1 MILISSAAYVISEFQ
16 AELGKIPPCF
26 LPLGNRKLLE
36 HQVAV
41 LKKSFPEEIILLSLP
56 ESYQL
61 SDSEKRLI
69 SELEVTSISI
79 PDDFS
84 LAESVSYALNISNT
98 LPANHMVRILY
109 GDTLIQDFA
118 PVEDNQDLLGVAYSR
133 DSYDWKVEE
142 DSDEPLVW
150 CGFYSFTSKSF
161 LLRCLALSRRNFI
174 DAVDLY
180 RQEKPMQIHEF
191 LKWFD
196 LGHVNTYFRSR
207 ASITTQRAFNE
218 LRIDQGVVH
227 KTGLPSI
234 KIQAEGLWFKN
245 IPKSLKVFTPQL
257 IDQYLDQKQL
267 AHYELEYLPN
277 MPLNE
282 LFVHGRNTE
291 VEWTRLFGLIQG
303 FLEKADVSLNESER
317 DKVESDFLKLV
328 QEKTFLRLGHYAESH
343 NVDINR
349 PVLYQHIELPS
360 LLEICQKCIEL
371 TTKLPSYYGVLHGDL
386 CFSNILYDSR
396 AFQIKVIDPRGINTS
411 GEFTIYGDQKYDLA
425 KLTHSVIGLYDHIIA
440 GRYILNENLDNGSID
455 LHFDIDDRILKIQE
469 RFAEFRFIQDLTVQQ
484 TMPLVILLFI
494 SMLPLHNDR
503 PDRQK
508 AMLANAL
515 RLYKLYIHS

>member
-26 LPLGNRKLLE
+26 LPLGNKKLLE
-36 HQVAV
+36 HQVAI
-41 LKKSFPEEIILLSLP
+41 LRKSFPKEIIMISLP

-61 SDSEKRLI
+61 SASEQRLI
-69 SELEVTSISI
+69 SELQVISIFI

-109 GDTLIQDFA
+109 GDTLIQDF
-118 PVEDNQDLLGVAYSR
+118 PSIEENQDLLGVAYSR

-174 DAVDLY
+174 DAVELY
-180 RQEKPMQIHEF
+180 RQEKTLQIHEF

-207 ASITTQRAFNE
+207 ALITTQRAFNE
-218 LRIDQGVVH
+218 LRIEEGVVH

-257 IDQYLDQKQL
+257 IDQYLDQNQL

-303 FLEKADVSLNESER
+303 FLEKAEINLNQPDR
-317 DKVESDFLKLV
+317 DKVESDFLQLV
-328 QEKTFLRLGHYAESH
+328 QEKTFLRLGQYAEIH
-343 NVDINR
+343 NVDINL
-349 PVLYQHIELPS
+349 PVLYQDTELPS
-360 LLEICQKCIEL
+360 LLEICQKCMEL
-371 TTKLPSYYGVLHGDL
+371 ISQLPSCYSVLHGDL

-396 AFQIKVIDPRGINTS
+396 AFQIKVIDPRGINTAD
-411 GEFTIYGDQKYDLA
+411 EFTIYGDQKYDLA

-440 GRYILNENLDNGSID
+440 GRYVLNENLNNGSVD

-469 RFAEFRFIQDLTVQQ
+469 KFSDFKFVQDLTVQQ
-484 TMPLVILLFI
+484 IMPLVILLFI
-494 SMLPLHNDR
+494 SMLPLHDDR

-508 AMLANAL
+508 VMLANAL
-515 RLYKLYIHS
+515 RLYKLYLF

>member
-26 LPLGNRKLLE
+26 LPLGNKKLLE

-41 LKKSFPEEIILLSLP
+41 LRKSFPEEIILISLP

-61 SDSEKRLI
+61 SGSEIRMI
-69 SELEVTSISI
+69 SELGVTSVSI

-84 LAESVSYALNISNT
+84 LAESITYALNISNT

-109 GDTLIQDFA
+109 GDTLIQDF
-118 PVEDNQDLLGVAYSR
+118 PHVSENQDLLGVARSP
-133 DSYDWKVEE
+133 DSYDWKIEE

-150 CGFYSFTSKSF
+150 CGFYSFTSKPF

-180 RQEKPMQIHEF
+180 RKEKPLQIHEF

-218 LRIDQGVVH
+218 LRIEKGVVH
-227 KTGLPSI
+227 KTGLPSL

-245 IPKSLKVFTPQL
+245 IPKPLKVFIPQL

-282 LFVHGRNTE
+282 LFVHGKNTE
-291 VEWTRLFGLIQG
+291 VEWVRLFTLIKD
-303 FLEKADVSLNESER
+303 FLNKANVSLSESEE
-317 DKVESDFLKLV
+317 KKIESNFIQLI
-328 QEKTFLRLGHYAESH
+328 QEKTFLRLEQYSKDRDFDIYAP
-343 NVDINR
+343 II
-349 PVLYQHIELPS
+349 YQHIELPS
-360 LLEICQKCIEL
+360 LVEMCKRCV
-371 TTKLPSYYGVLHGDL
+371 KLVLALPKYPSVLHGDL

-396 AFQIKVIDPRGINTS
+396 AFQVKVIDPRGINTKN
-411 GEFTIYGDQKYDLA
+411 EFTIYGDQKYDLA
-425 KLTHSVIGLYDHIIA
+425 KLTHSVIGFYDHIIA
-440 GRYILNENLDNGSID
+440 GRYILNESLDNGSMD
-455 LHFDIDDRILKIQE
+455 LNFDIDDRTLRIQE
-469 RFAEFRFIQDLTVQQ
+469 RFKKFEFIRGLTVQQ
-484 TMPLVILLFI
+484 IMPLVILLFI

-508 AMLANAL
+508 AMLANAA
-515 RLYKLYIHS
+515 RLFKLYIN